1 MPKLQEG
8 QVWMTKPN
16 PTGKLV
22 GYQVT
27 GVGLEFVAIQ
37 PLGHANVRYLT
48 HKDFYA
54 SFDYIGQQEEN

>member
-1 MPKLQEG
+1 
-8 QVWMTKPN
+8 MTKPN